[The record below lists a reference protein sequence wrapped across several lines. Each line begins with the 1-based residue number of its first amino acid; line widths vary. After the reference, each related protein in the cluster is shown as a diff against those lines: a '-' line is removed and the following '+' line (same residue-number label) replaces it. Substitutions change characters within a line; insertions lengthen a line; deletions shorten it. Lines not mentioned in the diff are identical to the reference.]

1 MEKINL
7 QKTAELMSS
16 HDYKERFIAEYA
28 QLLIRTKRLERVL
41 QSIADNTCP
50 KCFTPSCPVEVLE
63 DQYKYM
69 VYYLAVLSR
78 RAAIEEIELPEV
90 EV

>member
-7 QKTAELMSS
+7 SQTAELMSS
-16 HDYKERFIAEYA
+16 EDYKERFIAEYA
-28 QLLIRTKRLERVL
+28 QVFIRAKRLERVL
-41 QSIADNTCP
+41 QSIRDNTCP

-69 VYYLAVLSR
+69 VYYCTILSR

-90 EV
+90 EI